1 MSKAIKA
8 IFKDKALI
16 DVYFDD
22 GSVKRFDVLSLA
34 NKYPQLS
41 ALKDRELFL
50 KGKLLGWS
58 AICWNDDL
66 DLDTEIVYED
76 GVDVSNEYDD
86 IEVVVL
92 GHKIKEKRLEL
103 NLTQTELAE
112 KIDIEQSDL
121 SKIEKGL
128 LNPSIKIIKRIA
140 KGLNTSISLTI
151 N

>member
-1 MSKAIKA
+1 MIQAIKLMLRE
-8 IFKDKALI
+8 ITLI
-16 DVYFDD
+16 DVYFNDS
-22 GSVKRFDVLSLA
+22 SVKRFDVLSLA
-34 NKYPQLS
+34 NKYPQLN

-112 KIDIEQSDL
+112 RIDIEQSDL
-121 SKIEKGL
+121 
-128 LNPSIKIIKRIA
+128 
-140 KGLNTSISLTI
+140 
-151 N
+151 